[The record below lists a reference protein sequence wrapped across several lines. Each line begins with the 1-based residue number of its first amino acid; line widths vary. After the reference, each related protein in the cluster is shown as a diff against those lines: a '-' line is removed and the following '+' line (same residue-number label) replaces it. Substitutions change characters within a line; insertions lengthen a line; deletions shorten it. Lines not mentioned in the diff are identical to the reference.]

1 MTRLRQEKE
10 SIEKDYYRV
19 ENALRM
25 VSTDTW
31 FIEKNNDT
39 LLATQQ
45 QLNDAVTRRN
55 TLIQMVDDSK
65 KEIRLLEGQ
74 VSSLS
79 DKMAK
84 LQLENQVLFRVVF

>member
-1 MTRLRQEKE
+1 
-10 SIEKDYYRV
+10 
-19 ENALRM
+19 M
-25 VSTDTW
+25 VSADTW